1 MKGISHSIKS
11 HVHHITHKIS
21 GVVHHVVHAVK
32 KHGPT
37 ILRYGAK
44 AALAGADIAAQG
56 SAGFSQAKDIWKQK
70 SLKKAAEI
78 AG

>member
-1 MKGISHSIKS
+1 MKGISHTIKS

-56 SAGFSQAKDIWKQK
+56 SGGFTSKRY
-70 SLKKAAEI
+70 LETKKP
-78 AG
+78 